1 MLGFKKSAGD
11 DKPPNHTV
19 LSRLRTDSL
28 KGRQRTDMARGVTSM
43 G

>member
-19 LSRLRTDSL
+19 LSRLGTDSL
-28 KGRQRTDMARGVTSM
+28 KGRLAGKEQTWLEG
-43 G
+43 